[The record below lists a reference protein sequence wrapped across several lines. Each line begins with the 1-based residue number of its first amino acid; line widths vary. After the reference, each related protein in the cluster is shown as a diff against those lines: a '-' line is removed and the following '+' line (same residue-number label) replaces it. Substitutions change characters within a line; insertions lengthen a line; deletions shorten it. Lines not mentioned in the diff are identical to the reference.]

1 MAPNPGTNVI
11 ERRNPRPVVV
21 DTDPGIDDALAIV
34 LALRS
39 PELRVELMTTVAG
52 NTGLRAATDNA
63 RRLLAL
69 LDPDEPPRL
78 VPGAARP
85 LRGRLSTAPD
95 VHGDDGL
102 AGLSRLRDRSGR
114 LLFPANRGPVPCR
127 ESAAPAI
134 VAKAREHGETLTI
147 VALGPLT
154 NLARALEV
162 DAGAMRRVG
171 RLIVMGGAIEAPG
184 NVTAAAEFNFHVDP
198 DAADRV
204 LTSGMRI
211 TLVALDVT
219 RRVRLHWPLVRDA
232 LRGNRSPIARAL
244 RHFTRSLASSG
255 GGMLLHD
262 PLAMALAIDPGL
274 VRTRPLPVRVETR
287 GVHARG
293 MSIADRRP
301 PRATRQTGEDAA
313 GGDAPLVDI
322 AFEVDAARVLGMV
335 AERVLGAERPT
346 ERHADVVVIGSANS
360 DLTVA
365 AHTLPRPGETVT
377 QGVLHTGFG
386 GKGANQAV
394 AARRA
399 GAEVAFAA
407 RLGEDGHAERYLD
420 HLRAEGIDTGA
431 ISRDRRAASGVAL
444 IVVDAAGHNQ
454 IAVASGANAR
464 LRPAHLKAGLR
475 RVAAGSVVV
484 AQLEVPIA
492 TVEAA
497 FRAARRAG
505 ATTLLNPTPVPACG
519 TPTPSAGS
527 APTAPDHPPLD
538 RGLPEALIALTD
550 VVVVNEIEA
559 EQLTGIPVAAVAT
572 ARRTAAALV
581 ESGFEAAVV
590 TLGERGAVWAHGAGA
605 GHAAAPKVEAI
616 DTVGAGDT
624 FVGYLASGL
633 ARGVPLGESVA
644 EAVHAAALAVTRRG
658 AQSGIPRR
666 SELART
672 AAARSRA
679 RRSR

>member
-1 MAPNPGTNVI
+1 MSMATTGW
-11 ERRNPRPVVV
+11 
-21 DTDPGIDDALAIV
+21 PGI
-34 LALRS
+34 
-39 PELRVELMTTVAG
+39 
-52 NTGLRAATDNA
+52 
-63 RRLLAL
+63 
-69 LDPDEPPRL
+69 
-78 VPGAARP
+78 
-85 LRGRLSTAPD
+85 
-95 VHGDDGL
+95 
-102 AGLSRLRDRSGR
+102 SRLRDRSGR

-219 RRVRLHWPLVRDA
+219 RQVRLHWPLVRDT

-262 PLAMALAIDPGL
+262 PVAMALAIDPGL

-301 PRATRQTGEDAA
+301 PRATRQTGEDAIR
-313 GGDAPLVDI
+313 GDAPLVDI

-346 ERHADVVVIGSANS
+346 ERHADVVVIGSANT

-365 AHTLPRPGETVT
+365 ARTLPRPGETVT
-377 QGVLHTGFG
+377 EGVLHTGFG

-399 GAEVAFAA
+399 GAEVGFAA

-505 ATTLLNPTPVPACG
+505 ATTLLNPTPVPTCG

-527 APTAPDHPPLD
+527 APAAPDHPPLD

-590 TLGERGAVWAHGAGA
+590 TLGERGAVWTHRAGA
-605 GHAAAPKVEAI
+605 GHAAAPEVEAI